1 MKKVILT
8 LGACVAVLTAMAQS
22 PSYRVTGTAE
32 GAADGDTVKM
42 CYYKGWSVVP
52 VAETV
57 VKDGQFTFEGRQDT
71 AVFQDGGRRLVQ
83 LGNHPGERRHQGAS
97 VGRPRADRGRRYTV
111 QRFLV

>member
-42 CYYKGWSVVP
+42 CYYKG
-52 VAETV
+52 
-57 VKDGQFTFEGRQDT
+57 
-71 AVFQDGGRRLVQ
+71 
-83 LGNHPGERRHQGAS
+83 
-97 VGRPRADRGRRYTV
+97 
-111 QRFLV
+111 